1 MKINTKNLV
10 YVGLVLIVFKY
21 TMASSAF
28 QLPGIIN
35 TILMILGIICLLPNI
50 VHNKYSIKMICIVC
64 CLLGFSLLIVKQNSD
79 DLILLITLFS
89 ISLINVEYEKIIKY
103 YLVVMIVCFI
113 FIVTLSLVTGENM
126 TLTAAY
132 REENVYLTRY
142 TLGFSHPNALHGIY
156 LRIISALVLSKYL
169 ATNRKRKYLTL
180 EIVNFILYLF
190 SNSRAGFVVVT
201 VILAMSFWGDLLS
214 KIYKKRIYYILIQIL
229 TIGSIGF
236 TIFSTYS
243 YQKYPLLSAVD
254 AIITGRFSHAYRFI
268 VKYPVKLFGTDISEM
283 ANIFTLDSG
292 IISTLLSYGI
302 VGITIGSLIYFC
314 GIKRLWEKEKYIE
327 MIVVFGMVLYSM
339 IESLFVNPFVNIG
352 FMLCIYMMVN
362 KKYERNI

>member
-10 YVGLVLIVFKY
+10 YVGFTLIVFKY
-21 TMASSAF
+21 TMALSAF

-35 TILMILGIICLLPNI
+35 TILMLIGIICLLPNI
-50 VHNKYSIKMICIVC
+50 LNNKYSIKMICVIC
-64 CLLGFSLLIVKQNSD
+64 CLLGFSLLIMKQNSE
-79 DLILLITLFS
+79 DLIFIITLFS
-89 ISLINVEYEKIIKY
+89 ISLTNVEYEKLIKY
-103 YLVVMIVCFI
+103 YLIVMVVCFI
-113 FIVTLSLVTGENM
+113 FIVTLSLITGENV

-169 ATNRKRKYLTL
+169 ASNRKRKYLTL

-214 KIYKKRIYYILIQIL
+214 KIYKKRIYYILIQML

-243 YQKYPLLSAVD
+243 YQKYPLLSAFD

-268 VKYPVKLFGTDISEM
+268 IKYPVKLFGTDISEM
-283 ANIFTLDSG
+283 ANVFTLDCG

-302 VGITIGSLIYFC
+302 VGITIACIVYFC
-314 GIKRLWEKEKYIE
+314 GIKRLWEKEKYIG

-352 FMLCIYMMVN
+352 FMLCIYMIVN